1 MRLSVF
7 LKRQMKHIKITERV
21 EKELLSTLL
30 DYIVPHVN
38 SRINF
43 QNQTLHPGLEN
54 FISKPKFDQSD
65 FSHLESLL
73 FSHSEKNVKISKRI
87 RTNSFDVSHEIE
99 MSRKKTETEISS
111 AVESISI
118 TYEENSRSEKLRVT
132 LRKSGKDYSGEI
144 VKEKEKESD
153 IIPYKLTVY
162 YAQNY
167 ERERLSISYFQQLS
181 GYLKEHIKSKED
193 MASRVPLKWLNI
205 LPENIM
211 GGVLGFT
218 YLGENFMGRRADLTG
233 KTARM
238 VDIHESIHTPD
249 EYETRVL
256 TSWIME
262 KARGKYLR

>member
-1 MRLSVF
+1 MF
-7 LKRQMKHIKITERV
+7 LRRQMANKGISEKLAERI
-21 EKELLSTLL
+21 ENGLLSMLL
-30 DYIVPHVN
+30 NYIVPLVN
-38 SRINF
+38 SKINF
-43 QNQTLHPGLEN
+43 QNQNIRSNLEAEV
-54 FISKPKFDQSD
+54 SKPKFSPND
-65 FSHLESLL
+65 FQQLESMI
-73 FSHSEKNVKISKRI
+73 FSHSEKTLRISKKV
-87 RTNSFDVSHEIE
+87 RTNSFDVFHEIE
-99 MSRKKTETEISS
+99 MSRKKTEAEISS

-118 TYEENSRSEKLRVT
+118 TYEENSKSEKLKVT
-132 LRKSGKDYSGEI
+132 LRKAGRDYSSESA
-144 VKEKEKESD
+144 KEKEKESE
-153 IIPYKLTVY
+153 IMPYKLTIS

-167 ERERLSISYFQQLS
+167 GQERLTISYVQQLK

-193 MASRVPLKWLNI
+193 MTNMVPLKWLNI

-262 KARGKYLR
+262 KAKSKYVK